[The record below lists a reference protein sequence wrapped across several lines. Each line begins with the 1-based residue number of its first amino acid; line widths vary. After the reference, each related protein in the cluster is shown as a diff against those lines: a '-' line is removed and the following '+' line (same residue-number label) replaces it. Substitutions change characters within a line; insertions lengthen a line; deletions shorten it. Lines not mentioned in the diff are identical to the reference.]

1 MEDLANRL
9 STSQKPT
16 NLLLLDNNPE
26 SVRKFQNL
34 VKENKKI
41 QLLTAKTSE
50 EGLKL
55 MVTLQPD
62 MVILNPQLADTDIYK
77 LLETIFGD
85 FRLRQINITILTG
98 ADITEKQAVSL
109 SGFNEL
115 LFSKQNLEEVPLI
128 KALQN
133 SMRK

>member
-1 MEDLANRL
+1 MEELASRL
-9 STSQKPT
+9 SKAQKPT

-34 VKENKKI
+34 IRENKKI
-41 QLLTAKTSE
+41 QLITAKTSE

-62 MVILNPQLADTDIYK
+62 MVILNPQLVDTDLYK
-77 LLETIFGD
+77 LLETILGD
-85 FRLRQINITILTG
+85 FRLRQMNITVLTG
-98 ADITEKQAVSL
+98 SDISEKQALTMSN
-109 SGFNEL
+109 FNEL